1 MKAVRKLKREFGA
14 ELVEIER
21 PAIKNN
27 EVLIKVNATSI
38 CGTDVHIYK
47 WDTWSQN
54 RIKNIPQTLGH
65 EVSGEIV
72 EIGSSV
78 TKVKVGDIIS
88 AETHI
93 PCKRCINCLT
103 GKEHICLNC
112 EILGVDRDGV
122 FAEYA
127 AIPES
132 VAWVNDKSIA
142 PELASVQEPLGN
154 ATYAVLG
161 EDYDIYGKSVTILG
175 DGPIALFAVAIAKL
189 AGASKV
195 FHVGVFDFNME
206 IGRKMG
212 ADYSIYATDEKLDR
226 VRFVKEH
233 TDGNGSDVVVEM
245 AGAEQAVNEGLKM
258 VRKGGRYSAFG
269 VLPTQS
275 ISLNYNDFLVF
286 SGIQVHGIS
295 GRKMFDTWIRV
306 RSMLA
311 SGRLNIRPV
320 ITHMFAL
327 EDFKEG
333 FDAMMKI
340 PRESAK
346 IVLFPDRKLLEERKK
361 AICSKT
367 SSGFNTL

>member
-1 MKAVRKLKREFGA
+1 MKAVRKVKRDFGA
-14 ELVEIER
+14 ELLEIDK
-21 PAIKNN
+21 PSIKQN

-47 WDTWSQN
+47 WDSWSQK

-65 EVSGEIV
+65 EVTGEVV
-72 EIGSSV
+72 ETGSSV
-78 TKVKVGDIIS
+78 TKVKKGDIIS

-93 PCKRCINCLT
+93 PCRKCVNCLT
-103 GKEHICLNC
+103 GKEHICLDC

-132 VAWVNDKSIA
+132 VAWVNAPSIA

-154 ATYAVLG
+154 ATYALLG
-161 EDYDIYGKSVTILG
+161 EDNDIYGKSVTILG
-175 DGPIALFAVAIAKL
+175 DGPIALFAIAIAKL

-195 FHVGVFDFNME
+195 FHIGIFDFNMN
-206 IGRKMG
+206 IGKRMG
-212 ADYSIYATDEKLDR
+212 ADYSLYANDEKVDR
-226 VRFVKEH
+226 VKFVREH
-233 TDGNGSDVVVEM
+233 TDGNGSDIVVEM
-245 AGAEQAVNEGLKM
+245 AGAEQAVIEGLSI
-258 VRKGGRYSAFG
+258 VRKGGRFSAFG
-269 VLPTQS
+269 VLPAPS
-275 ISLNYNDFLVF
+275 INLNYNDFLVF

-306 RSMLA
+306 RSML
-311 SGRLNIRPV
+311 STGRLDIRPV

-346 IVLFPDRKLLEERKK
+346 IVLFPDRKLLEERRKYLK
-361 AICSKT
+361 A
-367 SSGFNTL
+367 

>member
-14 ELVEIER
+14 ELVEIDK
-21 PAIKNN
+21 PAIKQN

-54 RIKNIPQTLGH
+54 RIKNVPQTLGH
-65 EVSGEIV
+65 EVTGEVV
-72 EIGSSV
+72 ETGSSV
-78 TKVKVGDIIS
+78 TKVKKGDIIS

-93 PCKRCINCLT
+93 PCRKCINCLT

-132 VAWVNDKSIA
+132 VAWVNDPAIA

-154 ATYAVLG
+154 ATYALLG
-161 EDYDIYGKSVTILG
+161 EDNDVYGKSVTILG
-175 DGPIALFAVAIAKL
+175 DGPIALFAIAIAKL

-195 FHVGVFDFNME
+195 FHIGVFEFNMN
-206 IGRKMG
+206 IGKQMG
-212 ADYSIYATDEKLDR
+212 ADYSLYANDNSLDR
-226 VRFVKEH
+226 VKFVKEH
-233 TDGNGSDVVVEM
+233 TDGNGSDIVVEM
-245 AGAEQAVNEGLKM
+245 AGAEQAVIEGLRI

-269 VLPTQS
+269 VLPTPS

-306 RSMLA
+306 RSML
-311 SGRLNIRPV
+311 STGRLDIRPV

-327 EDFKEG
+327 DDFKAG
-333 FDAMMKI
+333 FDAMMKT

-346 IVLFPDRKLLEERKK
+346 IVLFPERKLLEERKK
-361 AICSKT
+361 YLKA
-367 SSGFNTL
+367 